1 MTNSAGNNWV
11 ANIPGNGSP
20 ALYKYYIK
28 TCDMAGRVTILPPD
42 APAGY
47 FSFSASVD
55 ATAPVITHTQLGNS
69 GQPMWPSTVNSNVT
83 DNIGVDSVWVEW
95 YKNTP
100 SVIKKFRL
108 NITSGSNYSGVFNSL
123 NPEVAPGDSIFY
135 VIKAV
140 DNSSNHNVGRLPSA
154 GYYGFMITDQAAQMF
169 CKDTYMPIRDN
180 QITYDTLNIIPFGT
194 IVDLNFKMETLLHT
208 YDGDIT
214 FSITSPSGVEVVLS
228 NRHGSSGENYIN
240 TVFDDSA
247 SASISTGSA
256 PFTGSFRPET
266 PLSVYNGTEVHGKW
280 ILKVNDQAGSDT
292 GHVERYCLN
301 VIYNAIL
308 AVNNNQLPVKFELG
322 QNYPNPFNPV
332 TTIKYSVPRQSLVK
346 LVIYDILGREV
357 KTLVNE
363 MRTAGTYE
371 AVFDASQI
379 SSGVYFYRMESGDF
393 TDVKKLVILK

>member
-1 MTNSAGNNWV
+1 
-11 ANIPGNGSP
+11 
-20 ALYKYYIK
+20 
-28 TCDMAGRVTILPPD
+28 
-42 APAGY
+42 
-47 FSFSASVD
+47 
-55 ATAPVITHTQLGNS
+55 
-69 GQPMWPSTVNSNVT
+69 
-83 DNIGVDSVWVEW
+83 
-95 YKNTP
+95 
-100 SVIKKFRL
+100 
-108 NITSGSNYSGVFNSL
+108 
-123 NPEVAPGDSIFY
+123 
-135 VIKAV
+135 
-140 DNSSNHNVGRLPSA
+140 
-154 GYYGFMITDQAAQMF
+154 MF

-194 IVDLNFKMETLLHT
+194 IVDLNFKMESLLHT